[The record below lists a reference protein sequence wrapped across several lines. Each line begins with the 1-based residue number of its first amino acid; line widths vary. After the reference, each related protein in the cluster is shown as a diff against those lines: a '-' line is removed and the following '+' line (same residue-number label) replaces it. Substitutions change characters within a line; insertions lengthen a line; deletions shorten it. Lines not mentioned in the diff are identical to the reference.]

1 MEGGKKRWGPN
12 RKLLRCYSFEVAGN
26 TIPPLRS
33 LYIGSQSSVLVIMA
47 KNSTVRRFCWTLNNY
62 TEEDVDVLQKDLT
75 ELCKFAIFGRETCP
89 STGTKHLQ
97 GFW

>member
-1 MEGGKKRWGPN
+1 
-12 RKLLRCYSFEVAGN
+12 
-26 TIPPLRS
+26 
-33 LYIGSQSSVLVIMA
+33 MA

-62 TEEDVDVLQKDLT
+62 TEEDVDVLQKDLA

-89 STGTKHLQ
+89 NTGTKHLQ